1 MFKAKKLNKLVAA
14 GIITQTQKQQI
25 LEYDDNADSLAL
37 VSRALMLL
45 GIFTVGLGIISLIA
59 SNWQDIGRTAK
70 LATMLALLAGT
81 GGLAWHWQSQGKRA
95 AAEKMLLGEF
105 FLVGAGI
112 GLIIQVFQLS
122 GGKIYDPLA
131 VWCLV
136 AAPLLFVT
144 GQKLV
149 SYFWVP
155 LFLVWGIIYVCDNV
169 VDFVWNFEVLMAVLL
184 AAAGCGRGIAGLFPG
199 FSAGNVLKQEA
210 LAAFYIVLAGY
221 ILIGGFDGYD
231 GLMTLGRAA
240 ALLAVLSL
248 LFIRFGR
255 YALIRRNI
263 KLGGL
268 IVAMLYVNL
277 GTELGLFET
286 GIGLIA
292 SGVLL
297 ILLLKYVPRAVHLV
311 SEEKKNA

>member
-1 MFKAKKLNKLVAA
+1 MS
-14 GIITQTQKQQI
+14 GC
-25 LEYDDNADSLAL
+25 
-37 VSRALMLL
+37 
-45 GIFTVGLGIISLIA
+45 
-59 SNWQDIGRTAK
+59 RTAFVCYGAK
-70 LATMLALLAGT
+70 AG
-81 GGLAWHWQSQGKRA
+81 
-95 AAEKMLLGEF
+95 
-105 FLVGAGI
+105 FL
-112 GLIIQVFQLS
+112 
-122 GGKIYDPLA
+122 
-131 VWCLV
+131 
-136 AAPLLFVT
+136 
-144 GQKLV
+144 
-149 SYFWVP
+149 FWVP

-240 ALLAVLSL
+240 AILAVLSL